1 MTIPRSLAATLD
13 LIRQHRAALVL
24 VFLGVLTP
32 LLVFGK
38 LANEVWEREGFSWDK
53 PVLLA
58 IHAHA
63 NPSNDALA
71 VFVSTVGNVAFIA
84 PLAAIFTL
92 WLVWKRIY
100 RRAAIFVLGLGGA
113 AILNVLAKLA
123 FQRHRPDLWI
133 SPTPEFDYG
142 FPSGHAMGTMGLAI
156 SLALVAWPTRWRW
169 PVLILGVVFSLC
181 VGFSRLYLGV
191 HYPSDVLAGW
201 SAGLA
206 WVIGVYAVI
215 SRRPEHE
222 QARVP
227 DPA

>member
-1 MTIPRSLAATLD
+1 MTVPRAPAPALD
-13 LIRQHRAALVL
+13 LIRQHRVQLVL
-24 VFLGVLTP
+24 VFLGVLAP
-32 LLVFGK
+32 LLIFGK

-63 NPSNDALA
+63 SPSNDALA
-71 VFVSTVGNVAFIA
+71 VFVSMIGNVAFIA
-84 PLAAIFTL
+84 PLAAVFTL
-92 WLVWKRIY
+92 WLVWAHLY
-100 RRAAIFVLGLGGA
+100 RRATIFVLGLGGSA
-113 AILNVLAKLA
+113 VLNVLAKLVFA
-123 FQRHRPDLWI
+123 RHRPDLWI

-142 FPSGHAMGTMGLAI
+142 FPSGHAMGTMGLAV

-169 PVLILGVVFSLC
+169 PALILGVAFSLC

-201 SAGLA
+201 LAAVA
-206 WVIGVYAVI
+206 WVLSVYAVI
-215 SRRPEHE
+215 SRRPE
-222 QARVP
+222 RVHVT